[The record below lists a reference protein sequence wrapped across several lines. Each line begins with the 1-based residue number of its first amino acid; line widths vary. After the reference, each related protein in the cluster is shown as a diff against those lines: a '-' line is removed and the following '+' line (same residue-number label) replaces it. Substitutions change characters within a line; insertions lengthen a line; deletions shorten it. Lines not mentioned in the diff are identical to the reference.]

1 MKLTLSI
8 PIFLPKLPNQL
19 LGARWFIRSAEA
31 KKWKRLVGDALVEAE
46 WQRQVFKAPD
56 PPLPMKKA
64 RITLT
69 RCSPRQCDFD
79 GLVGSMKPVLD
90 ALVHQKV
97 IEDDTPEHVSCDYVW
112 EKTTKLKQG
121 IRIEVEG

>member
-31 KKWKRLVGDALVEAE
+31 RKWKRLVGDALMREGLPIPGD
-46 WQRQVFKAPD
+46 W
-56 PPLPMKKA
+56 PLKKA

-69 RCSPRQCDFD
+69 RMSPRQCDFD
-79 GLVGSMKPVLD
+79 GLVGSFKSCVD
-90 ALVHQKV
+90 SLVHHGV
-97 IEDDTPEHVSCDYVW
+97 IEDDTPEHVVCEYKH
-112 EKTTKLKQG
+112 EKAPRTKQG
-121 IRIEVEG
+121 IRIEVISCE